1 MQNRKS
7 LYHALLDEETVA
19 MDNSDIRIGSNKII
33 IPNGSVA
40 TWAMASTTTLAF
52 STTIASITTGSA
64 RSPAFW
70 NERFF
75 LPDNAASGRV
85 IAVRASDNST
95 AATLTGLTNP
105 TGIAVGA
112 DKILLC
118 ERGATR
124 ARFVSYSTT
133 TEAFALGTSIT
144 GIGALTATFGNGMF
158 FVLDETANSVVV
170 ISAASESSVQTL
182 TNATLGVGTI
192 RGVAFGGGLLLV
204 SGDSGV
210 RLLDANNAYSSVH
223 FNASIT
229 SAYLPS
235 YANNHFCLPRQS
247 ANTCVLMSRHDFSIT
262 ATITN
267 LQFPTGSITDGTT
280 FYVANQ
286 SGTTVAAIPASSTGT
301 IDGSTAAI
309 PKITGLNAPRF
320 IS

>member
-1 MQNRKS
+1 MKNRKS

-19 MDNSDIRIGSNKII
+19 ADNSDIRIGNSKII
-33 IPNGSVA
+33 IPNGGVA
-40 TWAMASTTTLAF
+40 TWTIASTATLAT
-52 STTIASITTGSA
+52 STTIASLANGSA
-64 RSPAFW
+64 RTPAFW

-75 LPDNAASGRV
+75 LPDNTGSGRV
-85 IAVRASDNST
+85 IAVKTSDNST
-95 AATLTGLTNP
+95 AATLTGLVNP

-112 DKILLC
+112 DKILIC

-124 ARFVSYSTT
+124 ARFVSYNTT
-133 TEAFALGTSIT
+133 TEAFALGTFMPS
-144 GIGALTATFGNGMF
+144 IGALTAAFGNGMF
-158 FVLDETANSVVV
+158 FVIDETANSVVI

-210 RLLDANNAYSSVH
+210 RLLDANNAYNSVH
-223 FNASIT
+223 FNGVIT
-229 SAYLPS
+229 GVYLPS
-235 YANNHFCLPRQS
+235 YANNQFCLPRQS
-247 ANTCVLMSRHDFSIT
+247 ANSCVLMSRQDFSTT

-286 SGTTVAAIPASSTGT
+286 SSTTVAAIPASSTGT